1 MSKHRNA
8 MAVFLASMA
17 MGLLASAAFAGAASA
32 LPSWHFG
39 GISLMG
45 SETIEANATS
55 ASLAFAG
62 LTTTCEP
69 FVLELKVENTGGTG
83 TGIVTGVPFSNC
95 STNSNS
101 CSVESIQAESLPWA
115 LSLTTVPSEHY
126 LVIKGIKFVI
136 FYSGPEC
143 ALSELEVPITGSAG
157 GLVDDSSE
165 TVTFSPATFTATKT
179 GLKVFGTKVE
189 WNGVFDLAAT
199 GGASG
204 LAVTV
209 L

>member
-1 MSKHRNA
+1 MSKRRNPA
-8 MAVFLASMA
+8 AVFLASMV

-39 GISLMG
+39 GMPLSG
-45 SETIEANATS
+45 SETIEAKATS
-55 ASLAFAG
+55 ASLSFAG

-69 FVLELKVENTGGTG
+69 FILELKVNNTAGTG

-95 STNSNS
+95 VTNTKA
-101 CSVESIQAESLPWA
+101 CSVESIQAEALPWA
-115 LSLTTVPSEHY
+115 SSLTTVPSEHY
-126 LVIKGIKFVI
+126 LIIKGIKLVI

-143 ALSELEVPITGSAG
+143 ALSELEIPITGSAG
-157 GLVDDSSE
+157 GLVDDLSE
-165 TVTFSPATFTATKT
+165 TVTFSPSTFAATKT
-179 GLKVFGTKVE
+179 ELKVFGTKVE
-189 WNGVFDLAAT
+189 WNGVFHLAAT
-199 GGASG
+199 GASSG